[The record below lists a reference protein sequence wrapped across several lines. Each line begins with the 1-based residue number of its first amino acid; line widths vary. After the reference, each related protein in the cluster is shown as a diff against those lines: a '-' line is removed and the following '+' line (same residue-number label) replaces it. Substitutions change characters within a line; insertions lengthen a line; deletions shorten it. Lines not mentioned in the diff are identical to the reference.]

1 MTKLILDGVK
11 LGALYTFLNE
21 SLGTLTEYNGKIEK
35 KIIELGNY
43 WQGKGYNALYELYV
57 ELKKSLAD
65 LVTEMTTFSDNVD
78 TIDKNGQIMYDA
90 IKSALALAGIVDVV
104 FEDGTNGSSGNY
116 ETVYGLQVKYDDP
129 SKAMKDAETTLLN
142 LQADVEVL
150 KTEYN
155 DTLINIASL
164 EAAFKSGKMD
174 SATYNKLKSEL
185 DSHKDRVQTQLK
197 KYENAE
203 SKLAELTA
211 NNDYFD
217 LIHYIFGGGV
227 EDGKIREGSDGF
239 FKWGKDI
246 DLVNEGV
253 SEAISYLE
261 DLEPTSVVCDTAAV
275 NGMYA
280 WGSDYLTDSFLEG
293 SNVSQTSMQAAF
305 VASGEDTC
313 SSDDGDV
320 VFFNSKSYIEAGK
333 TAIINGESNE
343 VSSDN
348 LKLADATRVFNQ
360 ESAYEA
366 IGCDRTYVDGETG
379 NTYDSVRVKD
389 ADGKYVFMTYAQ
401 YQTQQQINK

>member
-21 SLGTLTEYNGKIEK
+21 SLGTLTEYNDKIKK
-35 KIIELGNY
+35 KIVELGEY
-43 WQGKGYNALYELYV
+43 WQGQGYNALYELYT
-57 ELKKSLAD
+57 ELEKSLAD
-65 LVTEMTTFSDNVD
+65 LVSEMTSFSDNVD

-104 FEDGTNGSSGNY
+104 FEDYADGNSGDY

-129 SKAMKDAETTLLN
+129 SKAMKDAETTYLN

-155 DTLINIASL
+155 DTLINIAAL
-164 EAAFKSGKMD
+164 ESAYKSGKMD
-174 SATYNKLKSEL
+174 KTSYDKLKSEL
-185 DSHKDRVQTQLK
+185 DSHKERVQTQLK
-197 KYENAE
+197 KYEAAE
-203 SKLAELTA
+203 AKMAELTA
-211 NNDYFD
+211 NNDHFD
-217 LIHYIFGGGV
+217 LVHYIFGGGV

-261 DLEPTSVVCDTAAV
+261 GLEPTSVICDTAAV
-275 NGMYA
+275 NGLYA

-293 SNVSQTSMQAAF
+293 SSVSQTAMQGAF
-305 VASGEDTC
+305 VASGDDTC
-313 SSDDGDV
+313 SSDEGDV
-320 VFFNSKSYIEAGK
+320 VYFNSKSYIEAGK

-348 LKLADATRVFNQ
+348 MEWADSSRVFNQ

-366 IGCDRTYVDGETG
+366 IGCDDTYVDGETG

-389 ADGKYVFMTYAQ
+389 SDGNFVYMTYAQ
-401 YQTQQQINK
+401 YQTKQQISK